1 MDNVH
6 CTYVAVLSNG
16 RSGISGIWCLIRLSK
31 SLAKMLTAKSLCI
44 SLHCVLLLH
53 IITSTA
59 AELPFRNVS
68 LSWDERLNDLIPR
81 LYLDEI
87 ASQMT
92 RAGYKEN
99 GPTLPIP
106 RLGIGPYNWV
116 TECLRGDVESGNATS
131 YAMPIGLAASFSVDL
146 LTAVGTAT
154 SIEVRAKYNNYTS
167 HGIYKDFG
175 GLSCFSPVIN
185 IVRHPLWGRIQE
197 TYGEDPF
204 ISGELAKAYVAG
216 LHGDHPRYVRTSSG
230 CKHIFAYDGP
240 EDIPSPRFSFN
251 SVVNDADMQM
261 TYLPM
266 FHECVKAGTFNLVC
280 SYNSINGIPACASKK
295 YLTDIVR
302 NQWGFK
308 GYVSSDDGAL
318 EYLHSAHNYT
328 KGPLDST
335 VAAIQAGCNLELTG
349 FKTPVYTHLTQAVQL
364 GLISIE
370 EMTTLVRPL
379 FYTRMRLGEFDPP
392 DMNPYTKLNVDEVV
406 ESAEHQELAVS
417 VAVRTFVL
425 LKHIGNV
432 LPVGKIATLAV
443 VGPMAD
449 SPYDPFGDYPPGT
462 LREYITTTREGLKSI
477 ASIVKYAGGCSSP
490 RCTDYDPKEIISAV
504 TDVDFVVVCLGT
516 GTSIES
522 ESRDRPNMDLPGSQL
537 QLLQDAV
544 KYADGRPVVLLL
556 FNAGPLNITWADES
570 PDVHA
575 IVECWLPA
583 QATGL
588 AVARFMTNGP
598 EGNPAARLPYT
609 WPASMEDVP
618 PMTNYSFYNRSYR
631 YFTGTPLYPFGYGLS
646 YTEFTYNRITVSNPL
661 LKPCDDLHISVTLT
675 NVGHY
680 AGDEVIQV
688 YVGWPDAA
696 YPVPKLQLG
705 AFLRVSTTP
714 QNEITNYVTI
724 PARVRAVYNETLV
737 LQPGKFMLYAGG
749 QQPGQKRRVSSN
761 VLITGFTVVG
771 PATKL
776 SECPP

>member
-1 MDNVH
+1 MLGAVIHQTATEVGMPNIKRIAPAMLCSSLLCLLFLISVRV
-6 CTYVAVLSNG
+6 TVA
-16 RSGISGIWCLIRLSK
+16 
-31 SLAKMLTAKSLCI
+31 
-44 SLHCVLLLH
+44 
-53 IITSTA
+53 
-59 AELPFRNVS
+59 EFPFRNVS
-68 LSWDERLNDLIPR
+68 LSWDERLDDLIPR

-87 ASQMT
+87 ASQMA
-92 RAGYKEN
+92 RAGYKQN

-116 TECLRGDVESGNATS
+116 TECLRGDVRSGNATS
-131 YAMPIGLAASFSVDL
+131 YPMPIGLAASFSVDL

-167 HGIYKDFG
+167 HGIYKDYG

-240 EDIPSPRFSFN
+240 EDIPSSRFSFD
-251 SVVNDADMQM
+251 SVVSDADMQM

-280 SYNSINGIPACASKK
+280 SYNSINGIPACANKK
-295 YLTDIVR
+295 YLIDVVR

-308 GYVSSDDGAL
+308 GYVSSDDAAL
-318 EYLHSAHNYT
+318 EFLYNKHNYT
-328 KGPLDST
+328 KGALDSA
-335 VAAIQAGCNLELTG
+335 VAAVHAGCNLELTG
-349 FKTPVYTHLTQAVQL
+349 SHQPVYTHLTQAVQL

-477 ASIVKYAGGCSSP
+477 ASIVKYAGGCNNP
-490 RCTDYDPKEIISAV
+490 VCNQYNRAEVIDAV

-516 GTSIES
+516 GTSVET
-522 ESRDRPNMDLPGSQL
+522 ESRDRRNLDLPGSQL
-537 QLLQDAV
+537 KLLQDAV
-544 KYADGRPVVLLL
+544 QHAKGRPVVLLL
-556 FNAGPLNITWADES
+556 FNAGPLDVTWADES

-609 WPASMEDVP
+609 WPATMEDVP
-618 PMTNYSFYNRSYR
+618 PMTDYSFFNRSYR
-631 YFTGTPLYPFGYGLS
+631 FFTGVPFYPFGYGLS
-646 YTEFTYNRITVSNPL
+646 FTEFNYDRVVITNPV
-661 LKPCDDLHISVTLT
+661 LKPCDDMHVSVTLT
-675 NVGHY
+675 NVGRY
-680 AGDEVIQV
+680 AGDEVIQL
-688 YVGWPDAA
+688 YVGWPDAVF
-696 YPVPKLQLG
+696 PVPQLQLG
-705 AFLRVSTTP
+705 AFLRVETTP
-714 QNEITNYVTI
+714 WNQVTSYLTI
-724 PARVRAVYNETLV
+724 PPRVRAVYEKTLV
-737 LQPGKFMLYAGG
+737 VKPGKFMLFAGG
-749 QQPGQKRRVSSN
+749 QQPGQKRRMSSN
-761 VLITGFTVVG
+761 VLTADFTVVG
-771 PATKL
+771 RMTNL
-776 SECPP
+776 SDCPP

>member
-1 MDNVH
+1 
-6 CTYVAVLSNG
+6 
-16 RSGISGIWCLIRLSK
+16 
-31 SLAKMLTAKSLCI
+31 MLTAKSLCI